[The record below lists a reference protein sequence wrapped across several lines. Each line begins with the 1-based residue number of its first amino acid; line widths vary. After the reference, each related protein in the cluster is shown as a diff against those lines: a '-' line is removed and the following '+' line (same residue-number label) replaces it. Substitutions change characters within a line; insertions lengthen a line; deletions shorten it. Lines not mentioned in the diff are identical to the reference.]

1 LSLIVPQVAK
11 GPLGFQVESAN
22 QERVDYRARP
32 LRTIIEVE
40 ACLQYMQRCLPAVT
54 APTLLIHSR
63 TDDFVPSDSM
73 PNIYQA
79 LGSSQKEML
88 WIEESDHVMTVDVAA
103 EEVFRAT
110 SSFISGL
117 TQ

>member
-1 LSLIVPQVAK
+1 
-11 GPLGFQVESAN
+11 
-22 QERVDYRARP
+22 
-32 LRTIIEVE
+32 
-40 ACLQYMQRCLPAVT
+40 M
-54 APTLLIHSR
+54 HSR

-103 EEVFRAT
+103 KEVFRAV

-117 TQ
+117 TL